1 MINLIKK
8 IHNSFVSL
16 IWNFITVGL
25 ILLMLGVLIVVDEST
40 LALRI
45 VVGAT
50 VIVLA
55 LSFFYAAGKIW
66 GVKKEIE
73 KHL

>member
-8 IHNSFVSL
+8 IHDSFLGL

-25 ILLMLGVLIVVDEST
+25 ILLMLGVLIVIDEST
-40 LALRI
+40 LALRMA
-45 VVGAT
+45 VGAT
-50 VIVLA
+50 MIALA
-55 LSFFYAAGKIW
+55 LSFFYAASKIW